1 MGVVSMVSF
10 FVFLLA
16 HLVSF
21 WLQSNLAMDLR
32 DAHPQAHRSAGSP
45 HPRQFTRHGGW
56 NLPWLRYVLLRR
68 FTRDPL
74 APRALRGRFEAVF
87 WFGWIRCLA
96 LAAFLGIGLW
106 QVVDFAIRR
115 IFDA

>member
-1 MGVVSMVSF
+1 MGMASMVAF
-10 FVFLLA
+10 FVFLPA
-16 HLVSF
+16 QLVSVS
-21 WLQSNLAMDLR
+21 LQSNLAMDLR

-68 FTRDPL
+68 FARDPL
-74 APRALRGRFEAVF
+74 APPALRGMFEVVF
-87 WFGWIRCLA
+87 WLGWIRLLA
-96 LAAFLGIGLW
+96 LAVFLGIGLW
-106 QVVDFAIRR
+106 QAVHFAIRG